1 MITKYWSISLSKN
14 GVPVTLFTITTDT
27 MVNMDLSNE
36 TSKSLIQMARQYH
49 RHPQTEDQD
58 HRDLA
63 IGAIMA
69 HATEPPYDRSN
80 ARIER
85 TDAVPAADPAN
96 YVGGD
101 RNAPL
106 VPIWEESEEAF
117 E

>member
-1 MITKYWSISLSKN
+1 MITKYWSISLLKN
-14 GVPVTLFTITTDT
+14 GAPVTLFTITTDT
-27 MVNMDLSNE
+27 MVDMDLSSE
-36 TSKSLIQMARQYH
+36 TSKSLIQLARQYH
-49 RHPQTEDQD
+49 RHPQTEEQD

-69 HATEPPYDRSN
+69 HATEPTYDRSN

-85 TDAVPAADPAN
+85 IDSVPAEDPVA

-101 RNAPL
+101 RNALL